1 MTLKQVIENT
11 SEIKPDAFSNETKT
25 RWLNE
30 LEGRIQS
37 EVYLFG
43 PDNITT
49 YTWEENQDTEL
60 YVQSPYDGIY
70 EDYLIARIDL
80 GNGEYDK
87 YANSLAKFNENYTA
101 FKVWFIQT
109 YHPADRPCRGGCIC
123 EE

>member
-1 MTLKQVIENT
+1 MKLKQVIENVYET
-11 SEIKPDAFSNETKT
+11 KPDAFSNETKT

-37 EVYLFG
+37 EVFLFR

-49 YTWEENQDTEL
+49 YTWEENQDTDLFVKE
-60 YVQSPYDGIY
+60 PYAGIY
-70 EDYLIARIDL
+70 EDYLTARIDL

-87 YANSLAKFNENYTA
+87 YQNSKAKFEENFTA

-109 YHPADRPCRGGCIC
+109 YHPADHRGGCTC
-123 EE
+123 TG